1 MTACNAHGKGADVR
15 LRCCLATSCSLQGA
29 EALLETLREG
39 SRQADTDRNGPFE
52 HGRTLEIRR
61 VGCLG
66 LCGRGPLLAVDGG
79 PGQGLYGALSPEQ
92 VAPLLTLLNAD
103 TATGAETLQ
112 AALLKLQPQRLD
124 PELPFFRHQRPL
136 VLQHCGWIDP
146 EQIDSALAAG
156 SYQQLLRCLDE
167 HTPAEVRQRI
177 RRSGL
182 RGRGGAGFPTGLKW
196 ERVAAEPAEPRF
208 VVANGDE
215 GDPGAFMDRTVM
227 ESDPHRLLEG
237 LLIAGYAVGACR
249 GVVFVRAEYPLAVA
263 RLRRA
268 IAEAEARGL
277 LGEAVAGRRF
287 RFRISLR
294 VGAGA
299 YVCGEETALMA
310 AIEGRRGLPHPRP
323 PYPAQ
328 RGLWQQPTLINNV
341 ETLAAVPA
349 ILAIGPEAY
358 AALGHGCSRGT
369 KVLSLSGAIRH
380 CGVVEV
386 PLGLSLRELVETIGA
401 GAPEGQRIKAVQTGG
416 PTGGFI
422 AASDLDTPLDYEA
435 FAARGSALGSG
446 GLVVIGD
453 HTPIPEL
460 VLHGLRFCANES
472 CGRCVPCRAGTRT
485 LVTLLEQLQ
494 AGGGDRGAAHA
505 LALIEELAAMVRA
518 ASLCG
523 LGQGA
528 VNPLLNSLNRFRS
541 DYTAAPDREVGP

>member
-61 VGCLG
+61 VGCLR
-66 LCGRGPLLAVDGG
+66 LCGRGPLLALDGG

-237 LLIAGYAVGACR
+237 LLIAGYAVGADR
-249 GVVFVRAEYPLAVA
+249 GVLFVRAEYPLAVA
-263 RLRRA
+263 RLRQA
-268 IAEAEARGL
+268 IAQAEADGL
-277 LGEAVAGRRF
+277 LGDAVGGRRF

-310 AIEGRRGLPHPRP
+310 AIEGRRGTLHPRP
-323 PYPAQ
+323 PYPAEQ
-328 RGLWQQPTLINNV
+328 GLWGQPTLINNV
-341 ETLAAVPA
+341 ETLAAIPA
-349 ILAIGPEAY
+349 ILAMGPEAY
-358 AALGHGCSRGT
+358 AAIGSGRSRGT
-369 KVLSLSGAIRH
+369 KVFSLSGAIRH
-380 CGVVEV
+380 SGVVEV
-386 PLGLSLRELVETIGA
+386 PMGLSLRTLVEELGG
-401 GAPEGQRIKAVQTGG
+401 GAPPGRRIKAVQTGG
-416 PTGGFI
+416 PTGGFVP
-422 AASDLDTPLDYEA
+422 LELLETPIDYEA
-435 FAARGSALGSG
+435 LAALGSALGSG
-446 GLVVIGD
+446 GLVVID
-453 HTPIPEL
+453 ADTSIPDL
-460 VLHGLRFCANES
+460 VLHGLRFCAGES
-472 CGRCVPCRAGTRT
+472 CGKCIPCRAGTAT
-485 LVTLLEQLQ
+485 LVQLLEQLQ
-494 AGGGDRGAAHA
+494 SGGGDRGPDHA
-505 LALIEELAAMVRA
+505 LALIEELAPMVRA
-518 ASLCG
+518 SSLCG

-528 VNPLLNSLNRFRS
+528 PNPLLSSLRQFRAEYIPGPGS
-541 DYTAAPDREVGP
+541 GAAP